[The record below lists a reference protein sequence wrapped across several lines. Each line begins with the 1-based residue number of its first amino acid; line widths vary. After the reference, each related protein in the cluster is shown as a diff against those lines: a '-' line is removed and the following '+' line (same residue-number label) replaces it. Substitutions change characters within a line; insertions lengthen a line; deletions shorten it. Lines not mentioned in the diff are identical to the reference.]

1 MTQPHIA
8 IIDWLTAPQAD
19 AESAIEKKI
28 IGDAANVTRHLCDTD
43 ADIDNEI
50 AAAGAIIFSGMAHD
64 AIDGAAY
71 LASKGGTVWA
81 QDPNTCVISSM
92 VDGAIDAGV
101 VSHTASP
108 VDLARRF
115 NQQFGAG

>member
-1 MTQPHIA
+1 MIPGGLLGVAQLAALEEQSPYSPS
-8 IIDWLTAPQAD
+8 IDLVMRDVAD
-19 AESAIEKKI
+19 RF
-28 IGDAANVTRHLCDTD
+28 GAN
-43 ADIDNEI
+43 
-50 AAAGAIIFSGMAHD
+50 AGAIVFSGMAHD
-64 AIDGAAY
+64 AIDGATY